1 MAKET
6 VPQKKITEEQVDC
19 VLNDIAITA
28 NVIKRLAVM
37 LVHEDDERDID
48 ALTQGIGKLSE
59 RIGFL
64 ADMTAER
71 RPDSFG
77 PVHGE
82 LAEIWMMPPAYH
94 EAAAKDAGG

>member
-6 VPQKKITEEQVDC
+6 LHQNKISEEQVDL
-19 VLNDIAITA
+19 VLNDIAMTA
-28 NVIKRLAVM
+28 NVIKRMSVM
-37 LVHEDDERDID
+37 LAHENDERDID

-71 RPDSFG
+71 RPDSSG

>member
-6 VPQKKITEEQVDC
+6 LTHNKHTEGQLDC

-28 NVIKRLAVM
+28 NVIKRLSVM
-37 LVHEDDERDID
+37 LAHENDDRDID

-64 ADMTAER
+64 ADMTSDR
-71 RPDSFG
+71 RGGAG
-77 PVHGE
+77 PVYGE
-82 LAEIWMMPPAYH
+82 LAEIWMMPPTYH
-94 EAAAKDAGG
+94 EAAAKGAEG

>member
-6 VPQKKITEEQVDC
+6 LPQKKHTEQQLDC

-28 NVIKRLAVM
+28 NVIKRMAVM
-37 LVHEDDERDID
+37 LSHEDDERDID

-64 ADMTAER
+64 ADATSDR
-71 RPDSFG
+71 RGGAG
-77 PVHGE
+77 PVYGE

-94 EAAAKDAGG
+94 EEDAKGAEG